1 MLTFDPKGF
10 LVPDRVISSSLEELQ
25 TVFVKERSDE
35 TRSQLF
41 DNFLH
46 FCRKLLADL
55 NLSEVRAWVNG
66 SFTTRKRNPNDID
79 IVLHLPF
86 ETLQRYEALLRTE
99 YDNKHV
105 LASLRLDV
113 YIVAVFPEGHPS
125 NFLTRS
131 DQAYWVEKFTKT
143 RPDNRR
149 IVYKKGILELN
160 INANEIR

>member
-1 MLTFDPKGF
+1 MLTLDSKGF

-25 TVFVKERSDE
+25 TVFVKEQPDD

-46 FCRKLLADL
+46 FFRKLLAEL
-55 NLSEVRAWVNG
+55 NLTEVSVWVNG

-79 IVLHLPF
+79 IVIHLPF
-86 ETLQRYEALLRTE
+86 ETQQQYEELLRTGF
-99 YDNKHV
+99 DNKLV
-105 LASLRLDV
+105 LASMRLDV
-113 YIVAVFPEGHPS
+113 YFVTVFPEGHPS

-131 DQAYWVEKFTKT
+131 DQAYWIEKFTKT